1 MACENKYI
9 TLLDLARQ
17 AKIITGNT
25 ACFDGK
31 IETGIPFSGFPT
43 GVDTATTVSLGVVSS
58 ESAVLSGN
66 NLTTLFDVA
75 NPLSAN
81 YNAIF
86 DQYSANT
93 WTNSLFSAHTS
104 GLTLPI
110 TPLSATTQIVGPIW
124 TATQTGMTGD
134 YVIDIQYTGYS
145 ITYSP
150 FNVSG
155 DLSGGTGT
163 IYSAVTGF
171 TSAVQENFSAGTL
184 DYKGPLDYIS
194 SVEDASI
201 DGRLT
206 TNKLTVTGGASLGTL
221 GYVLTQTGNA
231 GEVGWEYNGS
241 SSGTTFTG
249 NTSGTCITDLY
260 ITNLHACSP
269 LNINPLDEGDVFF
282 GSTSGVTIDVI
293 NKRLGVGTSN
303 PSYPLEVFGPTNEKI
318 SFIDSSTSPQFNIS
332 GSPTQMIRLVATEG
346 TSGIGIGVR
355 GESEGTFT
363 NYGEPGD
370 THIRGGENSHGLNI
384 IEAPSATHDD
394 YIRFYAGQ
402 AANTGNTPDI
412 HIQGVGATRGNVG
425 INTKTPTEK
434 LHIQDGD
441 ILVSH
446 NQNAN
451 TTIFITN
458 NEGDNDSKAVSN
470 FIVSGSSLTSSVAG
484 SIITIGPDS
493 VPTGSFMG
501 SYLPNSFNITTASN
515 TLSNRLHINIG
526 SRRGSDAQT
535 RFFGG
540 SDDFNSSSLLGIFYT
555 SGLTVTDMVN
565 TDTLRVRSGAV
576 NNHVLTSDAD
586 GVATWQP
593 SSGSSSGNLFSST
606 ERSLNN
612 TLINFSGSTG
622 STYTIQNPYSDDPN
636 SLLTGSTSPPSTG
649 GTFTGKTYTLP
660 SGTLDDGDIL
670 NFKLKFSR
678 GILGDLL
685 TPPVTDDQ
693 IAATSLSNT
702 QLQIDGDF
710 YDDNYLVNINDAF
723 DDDLDPIALTA
734 GTVVGIGFMYRSDKT
749 PVLTDAELTGTTLLN
764 WDTLV
769 NIDMVRIDATT
780 LNITTN
786 VDYKIHQPWS
796 AFASSVVRAFDFDA
810 LHSSSNTNFTVNN
823 MDSNSIVFN
832 AAGWCLGEN
841 IYCDY
846 MIIDLNKK
854 I

>member
-1 MACENKYI
+1 MACENKYV

-31 IETGIPFSGFPT
+31 IETGIPFSGYPT
-43 GVDTATTVSLGVVSS
+43 GPDLTTLGSLGVVDSQ
-58 ESAVLSGN
+58 SAVFSGN
-66 NLTTLFDVA
+66 SGTTLFDVSNSA
-75 NPLSAN
+75 STNYDAIFSSYSATTWGDYTIFSAN
-81 YNAIF
+81 
-86 DQYSANT
+86 
-93 WTNSLFSAHTS
+93 TS

-110 TPLSATTQIVGPIW
+110 TPLSADTQIVGPLLFI
-124 TATQTGMTGD
+124 AETGMTGD
-134 YVIDIQYTGYS
+134 HVIATLYTGYS
-145 ITYSP
+145 ITYSFFDVVGETATFPP
-150 FNVSG
+150 FYSG
-155 DLSGGTGT
+155 
-163 IYSAVTGF
+163 ITGF
-171 TSAVQENFSAGTL
+171 TTATQENFSAGTL

-194 SVEDASI
+194 SVEDATV

-231 GEVGWEYNGS
+231 GEVGWEYNS
-241 SSGTTFTG
+241 SSGGTFTG
-249 NTSGTCITDLY
+249 NTSATCITD
-260 ITNLHACSP
+260 IFVSNIHACSP
-269 LNINPLDEGDVFF
+269 LNINPLDEGNIYF
-282 GSTSGVTIDVI
+282 GSTSGITVDITNTRV
-293 NKRLGVGTSN
+293 GVGTSN
-303 PSYPLEVFGPTNEKI
+303 PSYPLEIFGPTNEKI
-318 SFIDSSTSPQFNIS
+318 SFIDSSTAPQFNIS

-355 GESEGTFT
+355 GELEGTFP

-402 AANTGNTPDI
+402 SANQANTPDI

-425 INTKTPTEK
+425 INIKTPTEK
-434 LHIQDGD
+434 LHISGGTIRIEDGTE
-441 ILVSH
+441 
-446 NQNAN
+446 Q
-451 TTIFITN
+451 
-458 NEGDNDSKAVSN
+458 
-470 FIVSGSSLTSSVAG
+470 SG
-484 SIITIGPDS
+484 
-493 VPTGSFMG
+493 
-501 SYLPNSFNITTASN
+501 Y
-515 TLSNRLHINIG
+515 
-526 SRRGSDAQT
+526 
-535 RFFGG
+535 
-540 SDDFNSSSLLGIFYT
+540 
-555 SGLTVTDMVN
+555 
-565 TDTLRVRSGAV
+565 
-576 NNHVLTSDAD
+576 VLTSNAN

-612 TLINFSGSTG
+612 SLLNFSGDTG
-622 STYTIQNPYSDDPN
+622 GTVTYTIQNPYSDDPN
-636 SLLTGSTSPPSTG
+636 SMLTGVTLSPNSG

-670 NFKLKFSR
+670 NFQLKFSR

-685 TPPVTDDQ
+685 TVPVTDDE
-693 IAATSLSNT
+693 ILLTSVSNT

-710 YDDNYLVNINDAF
+710 YDDNYLVNVND
-723 DDDLDPIALTA
+723 DWDNDLDPIALTA
-734 GTVVGIGFMYRSDKT
+734 GTVAGMGFMYRSDK
-749 PVLTDAELTGTTLLN
+749 PPSLTDAELTGTTLLN

-769 NIDMVRIDATT
+769 NVDMVRIDATT

-786 VDYKIHQPWS
+786 VDYKIHQPWTIN
-796 AFASSVVRAFDFDA
+796 ASSAVRGFDFDA
-810 LHSSSNTNFTVNN
+810 IHSSSNTNFTVND
-823 MDSNSIVFN
+823 MDSNSIVFD
-832 AAGWCLGEN
+832 AAGWCLGGSVISTGTTTEN